1 MLNFKNIRRVRST
14 NLAHQKERSQPN
26 VEKELHQR
34 KAQVFYDRKRELL
47 KMAQQD
53 PTTLAVAF
61 DFQKELPLPNKTTSN
76 VFYRSQLSVHSFN
89 IHELA
94 DDNAYIYVYN
104 ETVARRRSDDVASL
118 LLHFFNN
125 FVPDTVKHLHLF
137 CDGCPGQVHFSK
149 RFDSIRGRSYMECDR
164 DLSMVNKRRG
174 AELQEHW
181 MEELRSA
188 RKKPSPFNVI
198 EPTEEVCLAISEHL
212 KPVFK
217 ATCPIPTRPVRELS
231 LGSGF
236 KIMGSLAIGTAGMER
251 WKRLSLCHATNLCH
265 KKCKPASATLQSR
278 SILALCQSALPNLLT
293 SRS

>member
-1 MLNFKNIRRVRST
+1 
-14 NLAHQKERSQPN
+14 
-26 VEKELHQR
+26 
-34 KAQVFYDRKRELL
+34 
-47 KMAQQD
+47 MAQQD

-94 DDNAYIYVYN
+94 GDNAYIYVYN

-118 LLHFFNN
+118 LLIFFNN

-137 CDGCPGQVHFSK
+137 CDGCPGQNKNWTLIRFLFSQVHFSK
-149 RFDSIRGRSYMECDR
+149 RFDSIKLFFPIRRRSYMECDP

-181 MEELRSA
+181 VEEFRSA

-265 KKCKPASATLQSR
+265 RKCKPASATLQSR
-278 SILALCQSALPNLLT
+278 SILALCQSVLPNLLT